1 MADDTQIIVE
11 VDGQVLA
18 RATVSD
24 VNEDGEAC
32 AQVHVASGHLPVGT
46 RQKVVDAV
54 HEAVVEHDT
63 TRLTAAVPCGDA
75 ELVEGLRNHLDHVEL
90 RAAGATSIIRGDVK
104 PGP

>member
-11 VDGQVLA
+11 DDGEVLA

-24 VNEDGEAC
+24 ADGDGESC
-32 AQVHVASGHLPVGT
+32 AQVEMASGHLPVGT

-54 HEAVVEHDT
+54 QEAVTDHHT
-63 TRLTAAVPCGDA
+63 RRLTATVPCGGA
-75 ELVEGLRNHLDHVEL
+75 ELVEGIRDRRDHVEL

-104 PGP
+104 PG

>member
-11 VDGQVLA
+11 DDGEVLA

-24 VNEDGEAC
+24 ADGDGESR
-32 AQVHVASGHLPVGT
+32 AQVEMASGHLPVGT

-54 HEAVVEHDT
+54 QEAVTDHHT
-63 TRLTAAVPCGDA
+63 RRLTATVPCGDA
-75 ELVEGLRNHLDHVEL
+75 ELVEGIRDHLDHVEL

-104 PGP
+104 PG